1 MSNEINSTT
10 EMNKKFKEAI
20 QDFFASGKGSP
31 MYETYVNYALGTNMR
46 GDILAKELSN
56 HIPLADRS
64 YVDIGTAYGGFM
76 VAFAK
81 MGCKNVFGME
91 IDDRLVNIC
100 RLNLQENGLN
110 PESVIRYDIC
120 QPLQGKL
127 KRKFDVI
134 TCTDVLE
141 HVLDVPSTINNII
154 ALAANGSHI
163 YLEIPNRYHVNN
175 VLSDPHF
182 GLFGITLLDRDDAM
196 EYFNME
202 RKGEYLVGDYYN
214 LDYFLSFFPTK
225 FFEVVNISNPVLPV
239 TSDELFLNEVKN
251 AYLEKVS
258 NLSISDKL
266 KGILIERFDQY
277 IINYTAQMDNPDLN
291 SYYVQSWKLIIYK
304 KKGFVRE
311 LLNTVSTRIS
321 LCFP

>member
-1 MSNEINSTT
+1 MSKEINSTT

-20 QDFFASGKGSP
+20 QDLFASGKGSP

-76 VAFAK
+76 VAFEK

-120 QPLQGKL
+120 QPLPGKL
-127 KRKFDVI
+127 KKKFDVI

-154 ALAANGSHI
+154 ALAAYGSYI

-202 RKGEYLVGDYYN
+202 MKGEYLVGDYYN
-214 LDYFLSFFPTK
+214 LEYFLSFFPAK
-225 FFEVVNISNPVLPV
+225 LFNVVNISNPVLPIA
-239 TSDELFLNEVKN
+239 SDELFLKEVKN

-258 NLSISDKL
+258 KLSISNKL

-277 IINYTAQMDNPDLN
+277 IRKYTTQMGNPDLN

-311 LLNTVSTRIS
+311 LLNTVNTRIS